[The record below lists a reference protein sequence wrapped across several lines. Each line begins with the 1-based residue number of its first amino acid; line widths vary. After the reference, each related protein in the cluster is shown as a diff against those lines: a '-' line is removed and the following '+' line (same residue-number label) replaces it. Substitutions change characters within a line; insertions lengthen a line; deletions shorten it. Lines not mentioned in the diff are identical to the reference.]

1 MHFSILTYIA
11 STGILAV
18 FFLGLLLITAL
29 IKKLNLKIWIKYQV
43 PATKIHITLGWLSFI
58 FVVIHISL
66 ALTIFQ
72 FGDIVFWAGLVA
84 AFFFFLA
91 FITGVVKKFNFKL
104 FHRYQIPSSRY
115 HYILGFTAL
124 FFILIHMI
132 LGLLIF
138 HYTFVLT
145 ILRILHV

>member
-29 IKKLNLKIWIKYQV
+29 IKKLNLKVWVKYQV
-43 PATKIHITLGWLSFI
+43 PATKIHRILGWLSFI
-58 FVVIHISL
+58 FVVIHVSL

-72 FGDIVFWAGLVA
+72 IGNIDFWAGLVA
-84 AFFFFLA
+84 LFFFLLA
-91 FITGVVKKFNFKL
+91 FITGIVKSFNIKI
-104 FHRYQIPSSRY
+104 FHKYQIPSSKY
-115 HYILGFTAL
+115 HYILGFSAV
-124 FFILIHMI
+124 FFILIHMV

-138 HYTFVLT
+138 HYSFVLT
-145 ILRILHV
+145 LLRILHV